1 MYIININSI
10 VHNLT
15 NQNFT
20 CSKLKS
26 KLTQAHIAH
35 IHDIMENI
43 MIVINIIV
51 LYTVNVQ

>member
-10 VHNLT
+10 VDNLT

-26 KLTQAHIAH
+26 KLIHARIAH
-35 IHDIMENI
+35 IHDIM
-43 MIVINIIV
+43 
-51 LYTVNVQ
+51 